1 MRISLFIFIVLI
13 FRCTFAQVSLNYS
26 NSIEIIEKK
35 FKSDT
40 ISNNLLLLPLLSLNF
55 ELNSNPAL
63 SNFINLKKNTI
74 SINLND
80 YYNSSKEFVN
90 HISRFNFL
98 IFNFSKRKSDKI
110 YSFGSEIVSFSEA
123 TVDTRLIKL
132 INDGNY
138 QYLNQNLSFGPENFF
153 RSQNYV
159 SLFFGYS
166 QNLMSNFYCSAK
178 INLIKGMY
186 NTGLNIS
193 EFNVLSETS
202 LDSNSNPYL
211 INFNTQSNYYN
222 NRGQNL
228 ISNLGISVDLEIGY
242 DFRPNLD
249 FYLKVEDFGY
259 INWEEYNYRIDGD
272 FEFSGVDFNLEE
284 NLGLEFSNLVD
295 SIFDEFSST
304 QFTTTK
310 YRFNP
315 YVFNFGAVYNFQNLN
330 NNLNFDFELQKL
342 KTGFLVTY
350 SLRYY
355 KYFPAHNIV
364 ITPTYRLNKFS
375 YTNLSLLIYK
385 RWQNNFLSSIYFGN
399 LFSPVI
405 NPQSNST
412 VLGCGF
418 GILF

>member
-1 MRISLFIFIVLI
+1 MI

-26 NSIEIIEKK
+26 NSIELIERN

-40 ISNNLLLLPLLSLNF
+40 ISNNLLLLPLLNLNF
-55 ELNSNPAL
+55 EFNSNPAL

-90 HISRFNFL
+90 HISRFNLL

-123 TVDTRLIKL
+123 SVDRRLIKL
-132 INDGNY
+132 ISDGNY
-138 QYLNQNLSFGPENFF
+138 QYLNQNLSFGSENFF

-166 QNLMSNFYCSAK
+166 QNLMSDFYCSAK
-178 INLIKGMY
+178 INLIKGIY
-186 NTGLNIS
+186 DTGLNIS
-193 EFNVLSETS
+193 EFNLLSETN
-202 LDSNSNPYL
+202 LDSNLNPYL
-211 INFNTQSNYYN
+211 INFNTQSNYHN
-222 NRGQNL
+222 SRGINL
-228 ISNLGISVDLEIGY
+228 FSNLGMSVDLEINY

-259 INWEEYNYRIDGD
+259 IKWEEYNYRIDGD

-284 NLGLEFSNLVD
+284 NLGIEFSNLVD
-295 SIFDEFSST
+295 SIFDGFSSK
-304 QFTTTK
+304 QFTTIK

-315 YVFNFGAVYNFQNLN
+315 YVINLGAVYNFQNLN
-330 NNLNFDFELQKL
+330 DNFNFDFELQKL
-342 KTGFLVTY
+342 KKGFLVTY
-350 SLRYY
+350 SLQYY
-355 KYFPAHNIV
+355 KYFPAQKIV
-364 ITPTYRLNKFS
+364 ISPTYRLNKFS

-385 RWQNNFLSSIYFGN
+385 RWHNNFLSSIYFGN
-399 LFSPVI
+399 LLSPVV
-405 NPQSNST
+405 NLQSNSI